1 MRAGAARLCG
11 RCGRI
16 RPISKR
22 AGPDGPD
29 TCSSCWRPPVAACTV
44 CGSVRP
50 CFGAAAGRPVCARC
64 TRRRV
69 ARVCAHCGRT
79 GPAAVNWPEGPVCDA
94 CYAAALGRRGTC
106 ASCGQ
111 LRRLVAPPGPA
122 AATCSDC
129 SGTGPGGHVC
139 AGCGREDKLY
149 ERGYCPRCSLRRRAD
164 ALLAGP
170 DGMVPVPLT
179 AVRDA
184 IVAAPSARGALN
196 WLRRGAGAPVLAA
209 IARGELALSH
219 QALDSWPAPRTA
231 GYVRALLVAHGALP
245 GRDEALALLERDTAA
260 LLASVRDRDDQ
271 RTLTAYAR
279 WRVLQRARW
288 NASHRPAPH
297 TATRAARLRL
307 RAAVALL
314 EWLRARGVPLSGLGQ
329 ADLDCWLLTGP
340 PALREAA
347 GDFLSWAAARRLA
360 PRLTLSRRHSRA
372 GPTADEDTRWA
383 LARRLLHEPGIAA
396 IDRVAGC
403 FLLLYGQQLSR
414 IAGMT
419 RAQVRN
425 HGTELTVRF
434 GRNDAAI
441 PEPLAG
447 FVRDQLAAPRRHHSL
462 GAPSD
467 TRWLFP
473 GHLPGRPI
481 TAARLGE
488 RLGKLGID
496 GQAGRRAALLQLAA
510 QVPAAVLSD
519 LLGISTATAADW
531 AHAAG
536 GDWSRYAAALVRT
549 RAHHPASGPSRS
561 R

>member
-1 MRAGAARLCG
+1 MRAGGARLCG

-16 RPISKR
+16 RPISQR

-29 TCSSCWRPPVAACTV
+29 ICHSCWRPPAAACTV

-64 TRRRV
+64 ARRRV

-94 CYAAALGRRGTC
+94 CYATALDRRGTC
-106 ASCGQ
+106 ARCGH
-111 LRRLVAPPGPA
+111 LRRLVTPPGPA
-122 AATCSDC
+122 ATVCGGC
-129 SGTGPGGHVC
+129 SGAGPAGHVC
-139 AGCGREDKLY
+139 ASCRREGKLY
-149 ERGYCPRCSLRRRAD
+149 DRGYCPRCSLRRRAD

-170 DGMVPVPLT
+170 DGTVPAPLT

-184 IVAAPSARGALN
+184 IVAAPSPRTALN

-209 IARGELALSH
+209 IARGELPLSH
-219 QALDSWPAPRTA
+219 QALDGWPAQPAA

-245 GRDEALALLERDTAA
+245 ARDEALARLERDTAA
-260 LLASVRDRDDQ
+260 LLAGVSDPGDR

-307 RAAVALL
+307 RSAAALL
-314 EWLRARGVPLSGLGQ
+314 EWLRARGIPLSSLGQ
-329 ADLDCWLLTGP
+329 AGLDCWLLTGP

-347 GDFLSWAAARRLA
+347 GDFLTWAAARRLT
-360 PRLTLSRRHSRA
+360 PPLTLSRRPSRA
-372 GPTADEDTRWA
+372 GPAAGEDTRWA
-383 LARRLLHEPGIAA
+383 LARRLLHQPGIAA

-419 RAQVRN
+419 RAQVRD
-425 HGTELTVRF
+425 HGTMLTVRF
-434 GRNDAAI
+434 GRHDATI

-462 GAPSD
+462 GAPPD

-496 GQAGRRAALLQLAA
+496 GQQARRAALLQLAA

-519 LLGISTATAADW
+519 LLGITTATATDW

-536 GDWSRYAAALVRT
+536 GDWTRYAAALTQT
-549 RAHHPASGPSRS
+549 RARATGSSPSPRA
-561 R
+561 

>member
-1 MRAGAARLCG
+1 MRAGGPRRCG

-29 TCSSCWRPPVAACTV
+29 ICRSCWRPPAAACTV

-50 CFGAAAGRPVCARC
+50 CFGAAAGRPICARC
-64 TRRRV
+64 ARRRV
-69 ARVCAHCGRT
+69 ARVCAHCAGT

-94 CYAAALGRRGTC
+94 CYAAALDRRGTC
-106 ASCGQ
+106 ARCGQ
-111 LRRLVAPPGPA
+111 LRRLVAPPGRA
-122 AATCSDC
+122 ADTCGDC
-129 SGTGPGGHVC
+129 SGMGPAGHVC
-139 AGCGREDKLY
+139 AGCGREEKLY
-149 ERGYCPRCSLRRRAD
+149 ERGYCPGCSLRRRAD
-164 ALLAGP
+164 ALLAGA
-170 DGMVPVPLT
+170 DGTVPAPLT
-179 AVRDA
+179 GVRDA
-184 IVAAPSARGALN
+184 IVATASPRTALN
-196 WLRRGAGAPVLAA
+196 WLRRGAGTPLLAA

-219 QALDSWPAPRTA
+219 QALDGWPAQRA
-231 GYVRALLVAHGALP
+231 ADYVRALLVAHGALP
-245 GRDEALALLERDTAA
+245 GRDEALARLERDTAA
-260 LLASVRDRDDQ
+260 LLASVSNLDDR

-288 NASHRPAPH
+288 NASHRPAPR

-307 RAAVALL
+307 RSAAALL
-314 EWLRARGVPLSGLGQ
+314 EWLRARGTPLSSLGQ
-329 ADLDCWLLTGP
+329 ASLDCWLLTGP

-347 GDFLSWAAARRLA
+347 GDFLRWAAARRLA
-360 PRLTLSRRHSRA
+360 PPLALSRRQSRA
-372 GPTADEDTRWA
+372 GPAAGEDTRWA
-383 LARRLLHEPGIAA
+383 LARRLLHEPGIAP

-419 RAQVRN
+419 RAQVRD
-425 HGTELTVRF
+425 HATMLTVRF

-447 FVRDQLAAPRRHHSL
+447 FIRDQLAAPRRHQSL
-462 GAPSD
+462 GAPAG

-481 TAARLGE
+481 TAAHLGA
-488 RLGKLGID
+488 RLGKLGIG
-496 GQAGRRAALLQLAA
+496 GQAARRAVLLQLAA
-510 QVPAAVLSD
+510 EVPAAVLSD
-519 LLGISTATAADW
+519 LLGITTGTAADW

-536 GDWSRYAAALVRT
+536 GDWSRYAATLAQT
-549 RAHHPASGPSRS
+549 RARGPESGPPPSR
-561 R
+561 

>member
-1 MRAGAARLCG
+1 VSAGGARLCG
-11 RCGRI
+11 QCGRI

-29 TCSSCWRPPVAACTV
+29 ICRSCWRPPAAACTV

-64 TRRRV
+64 ARRRV

-94 CYAAALGRRGTC
+94 CYASALGRRGTC
-106 ASCGQ
+106 ARCGQ

-122 AATCSDC
+122 AATCGSC
-129 SGTGPGGHVC
+129 SGAGPAGHVC

-149 ERGYCPRCSLRRRAD
+149 QRGYCPRCSLRRRAD

-170 DGMVPVPLT
+170 DGTVPAPL
-179 AVRDA
+179 AAARDA
-184 IVAAPSARGALN
+184 IVAAASPRTALN

-219 QALDSWPAPRTA
+219 QALDSWPAQRA
-231 GYVRALLVAHGALP
+231 ADYVRALLVAHGTLP
-245 GRDEALALLERDTAA
+245 GRDEALARLDRDTAA
-260 LLASVRDRDDQ
+260 LLTRVSDLEDR

-288 NASHRPAPH
+288 NASHRPAPR

-307 RAAVALL
+307 RSAAALL
-314 EWLRARGVPLSGLGQ
+314 PWLRARRTPLASLGQ
-329 ADLDCWLLTGP
+329 ADLDCWMLTGP

-347 GDFLSWAAARRLA
+347 GDFLTWAADRRLT
-360 PRLTLSRRHSRA
+360 PRLTLSRRPSRA
-372 GPTADEDTRWA
+372 GPAASEDTRWA
-383 LARRLLHEPGIAA
+383 LARRLLHQPRIAA

-419 RAQVRN
+419 RAQVRD
-425 HGTELTVRF
+425 HGTALTVRF
-434 GRNDAAI
+434 GRNDATI

-447 FVRDQLAAPRRHHSL
+447 FVREQLTVPRRHHSL
-462 GAPSD
+462 GAPPD

-496 GQAGRRAALLQLAA
+496 GQAARRAALLQLAA

-519 LLGISTATAADW
+519 LLGITTATAADW

-536 GDWSRYAAALVRT
+536 GNWSRYAAAL
-549 RAHHPASGPSRS
+549 AHAQAHSPRSGPPQSQ
-561 R
+561 

>member
-1 MRAGAARLCG
+1 MR
-11 RCGRI
+11 
-16 RPISKR
+16 
-22 AGPDGPD
+22 
-29 TCSSCWRPPVAACTV
+29 
-44 CGSVRP
+44 
-50 CFGAAAGRPVCARC
+50 CAR
-64 TRRRV
+64 RR
-69 ARVCAHCGRT
+69 ATRVCAHCGRAS
-79 GPAAVNWPEGPVCDA
+79 PAAVNWPEGPVCDA

-106 ASCGQ
+106 ARCGQ
-111 LRRLVAPPGPA
+111 VRRLVAPPGPA
-122 AATCSDC
+122 AEVCGGC
-129 SGTGPGGHVC
+129 SGTGPAGHVC

-149 ERGYCPRCSLRRRAD
+149 ERGYCARCSLRRRTD

-170 DGMVPVPLT
+170 DGTVPAPLR

-184 IVAAPSARGALN
+184 IVAAASPRTALN

-219 QALDSWPAPRTA
+219 QALDGWAARRA
-231 GYVRALLVAHGALP
+231 ADYVRALLVAHGALP
-245 GRDEALALLERDTAA
+245 GRDEALARLERDTAS
-260 LLASVRDRDDQ
+260 LLASVSDVDDQ

-288 NASHRPAPH
+288 NASRRAAPH

-307 RAAVALL
+307 RSAAALL
-314 EWLRARGVPLSGLGQ
+314 AWLRARGTPLAGIGQ

-340 PALREAA
+340 PALRQAA
-347 GDFLSWAAARRLA
+347 GDFLTWAAARRLA
-360 PRLTLSRRHSRA
+360 PRLTRSHRQNHA
-372 GPTADEDTRWA
+372 GPAIGEDTRWA
-383 LARRLLHEPGIAA
+383 LTRRLLHEPGIAA

-419 RAQVRN
+419 RAQV
-425 HGTELTVRF
+425 HDHSTVLTVRF
-434 GRNDAAI
+434 GRSDAVI

-447 FVRDQLAAPRRHHSL
+447 FVREQLAAPRRHQSL
-462 GAPSD
+462 GAPPD
-467 TRWLFP
+467 TPWLFP

-488 RLGKLGID
+488 RLGELGID
-496 GQAGRRAALLQLAA
+496 GQTARRAALLHLAA
-510 QVPAAVLSD
+510 DVPTAVLSD
-519 LLGISTATAADW
+519 LLGITTSTAAGW

-549 RAHHPASGPSRS
+549 QARGPESRVPQN